1 VERRGRPPGRDGY
14 RLLPQSLPTTRTELT
29 RRCCAFA
36 IEADPLVVPPEPV
49 AEPAVEPLVVPPA
62 VEPVDP
68 DDIELLA
75 SVPVTSTRLPTSF
88 VRSAESPSSVYVVPM
103 VLLLP
108 ARDAAEPL
116 PVVPEV
122 LPAVEPVVDPVAD
135 DEPEPMLAFV
145 KMNDAPAPDPEP
157 VLDAVEP
164 VVADPLV
171 APVVPVVP
179 PMSPRCRQPVTV
191 IVPLCEL
198 DRDV

>member
-1 VERRGRPPGRDGY
+1 M
-14 RLLPQSLPTTRTELT
+14 LP
-29 RRCCAFA
+29 
-36 IEADPLVVPPEPV
+36 
-49 AEPAVEPLVVPPA
+49 
-62 VEPVDP
+62 
-68 DDIELLA
+68 LA
-75 SVPVTSTRLPTSF
+75 
-88 VRSAESPSSVYVVPM
+88 
-103 VLLLP
+103 
-108 ARDAAEPL
+108 L
-116 PVVPEV
+116 PVVPAVELVPAV
-122 LPAVEPVVDPVAD
+122 LPVELV
-135 DEPEPMLAFV
+135 PEVELLPMLAFV